1 MNNLDIPIKMV
12 NEKKYSEA
20 CSLLLNMMQISKNFE
35 LEFLYCVTKP
45 HISEKK
51 NRLLDYDFDMANRDL
66 IFLFARYKNISQD
79 NIETVIL
86 YFEMMCFKNADK
98 REAFEIPVA
107 GWFDLA
113 LPEIRCF
120 CEKSHYITVAPS
132 GEMIPAMLLFYKKFR
147 DFFCREQKERFI
159 FDINAVKASNMIEW
173 ENREKKRASEIREKE
188 TKQRQIALAKEA
200 QEREEARQTIITI
213 LKIVGCVAL
222 IPIAVCML
230 MVIIMTAFTED
241 RYKYKREGGVVK
253 QRISYMNKNGKRVTY
268 WRRRR

>member
-1 MNNLDIPIKMV
+1 MNDLDIPNKMV

-20 CSLLLNMMQISKNFE
+20 CSLLLSMMQISKNFE
-35 LEFLYCVTKP
+35 LEFLYYVTKP

-66 IFLFARYKNISQD
+66 IHLFARYNNISQD
-79 NIETVIL
+79 NIAMVIL

-98 REAFEIPVA
+98 REAFEIPAA

-120 CEKSHYITVAPS
+120 CVQSHYIAIAQGGVVL
-132 GEMIPAMLLFYKKFR
+132 PAMMLFYKKFR
-147 DFFCREQKERFI
+147 GLFCQEQKERFI

-188 TKQRQIALAKEA
+188 TKQCQIALAKEA

-230 MVIIMTAFTED
+230 IVIIMTAFTED
-241 RYKYKREGGVVK
+241 RYKYKREGGEVK
-253 QRISYMNKNGKRVTY
+253 QRISYVNKNGKRVTY